1 MATDQIF
8 SVSMYGLGFLF
19 SSPRSTLHLQ
29 SLLLL
34 KLNKTVAINA
44 LKINTIHRIEY
55 NFKLPTSFT
64 FSSTTE
70 ILAMS

>member
-8 SVSMYGLGFLF
+8 SVSMNGLGFLF
-19 SSPRSTLHLQ
+19 PSPCSTLHLQ

-34 KLNKTVAINA
+34 KLNKTVVINA

-55 NFKLPTSFT
+55 NFKLLTSFT

-70 ILAMS
+70 ILVKS